1 MTKEKLNQREQV
13 AIVVRHI
20 PGCVLQDICEA
31 LDMTS
36 SCAGNFLRTLTN
48 QGVVNRQHNGR
59 QYVYTVAPGAEIPE
73 ADLPFMHQKRSDP
86 EKIRAAVSTAKK
98 LESRGLWRR
107 AATAYAA
114 ILELAGNASEVLYF
128 LKRRNACLRKARK
141 IHVRPD

>member
-36 SCAGNFLRTLTN
+36 SSAGNFLRALTN
-48 QGVVNRQHNGR
+48 QGVIIRQHNGT

-73 ADLPFMHQKRSDP
+73 ADLPFMNQKRADP
-86 EKIRAAVSTAKK
+86 EKLRAADIGAKK

-107 AATAYAA
+107 AATAYTA
-114 ILELAGNASEVLYF
+114 ILELAGNANEVLQIS
-128 LKRRNACLRKARK
+128 KRRDACLRKAR
-141 IHVRPD
+141 RA